1 MGRPVGGRRRAKWAG
16 VAALAIAAV
25 AGGVALIAAAPAEE
39 YPATDGW
46 VREPAASKAPPRPGG
61 DPSRAAVSAEL
72 ASAAAAAGLTAGP
85 VYPAEEGGTA
95 ECIADWT
102 GDGPAAEARLAAL
115 ETALEERGWQV
126 MARRGDPVPE
136 VALRSGSWRLELH
149 NGGLLNTAT
158 LVARRST
165 APCDEAFRHEEET
178 RGPRG

>member
-1 MGRPVGGRRRAKWAG
+1 MGSTAGGRRGAKWAG

-25 AGGVALIAAAPAEE
+25 AGGVALMAAPAEE

-46 VREPAASKAPPRPGG
+46 VREPEASKAPPRAAG

-72 ASAAAAAGLTAGP
+72 AAAAAAAGLTAGP
-85 VYPAEEGGTA
+85 VHPVEEGGTGD
-95 ECIADWT
+95 CIADWT
-102 GDGPAAEARLAAL
+102 GDGPSDEARLAAL

-126 MARRGDPVPE
+126 MARRGGHAPE
-136 VALRSGSWRLELH
+136 IALSSGSWRLELH
-149 NGGLLNTAT
+149 NGGLLNTTT

-165 APCDEAFRHEEET
+165 EPCDKAFRREEET